1 MGWGLGL
8 RIYIYLLLFIGE
20 LPWVKNDKS
29 TWQRIKSTQNDMVT
43 HFLTLKGEK
52 VINTVSLLN
61 NLYYLSVQSFGSFLF
76 DFHND
81 NYPINFLQLFIYD
94 VSG

>member
-1 MGWGLGL
+1 M
-8 RIYIYLLLFIGE
+8 
-20 LPWVKNDKS
+20 KNDKS

-61 NLYYLSVQSFGSFLF
+61 KFYYLSVQSFDSFLF
-76 DFHND
+76 DFHID
-81 NYPINFLQLFIYD
+81 DYPINFSQLFIYD
-94 VSG
+94 V

>member
-1 MGWGLGL
+1 MGFIGTLGQGLRLGL
-8 RIYIYLLLFIGE
+8 DNYFSFLPVPDNNILGE

-52 VINTVSLLN
+52 VINTVGLLH
-61 NLYYLSVQSFGSFLF
+61 VT
-76 DFHND
+76 
-81 NYPINFLQLFIYD
+81 
-94 VSG
+94 